1 MHDFV
6 KVYLDDVI
14 IHSALEAEHLDHL
27 DKVSARLA
35 EYSFY
40 TKLHKFKI
48 VQWHITFLGH
58 VVDEQ
63 GIHIM
68 PEKVKSAYEWLVP

>member
-14 IHSALEAEHLDHL
+14 IHSALAVKHLDHL
-27 DKVSARLA
+27 DKVFTRLT

-40 TKLHKFKI
+40 TKLRKCKFL
-48 VQWHITFLGH
+48 QWRITFLGH
-58 VVDEQ
+58 VIYEH
-63 GIHIM
+63 GIHIAL
-68 PEKVKSAYEWLVP
+68 EKVKSV

>member
-14 IHSALEAEHLDHL
+14 IHSASEAEHLDHL
-27 DKVSARLA
+27 DKVFTRLA

-40 TKLHKFKI
+40 TKLRKCKFL
-48 VQWHITFLGH
+48 QRRITFLGH
-58 VVDEQ
+58 VIDEH
-63 GIHIM
+63 GIHIA
-68 PEKVKSAYEWLVP
+68 PEKVKSV

>member
-14 IHSALEAEHLDHL
+14 IQSVLEVEHLKHL
-27 DKVSARLA
+27 DKVFARLP

-40 TKLHKFKI
+40 TKLHKCKFL
-48 VQWHITFLGH
+48 QWRITFLGH
-58 VVDEQ
+58 VIDEH
-63 GIHIM
+63 GIHIV
-68 PEKVKSAYEWLVP
+68 PEKVKSV

>member
-1 MHDFV
+1 MRDFV

-27 DKVSARLA
+27 DKVFAWLA

-40 TKLHKFKI
+40 TKLRKCKFL
-48 VQWHITFLGH
+48 QWHITFLGH
-58 VVDEQ
+58 VIDEHS
-63 GIHIM
+63 IHIM
-68 PEKVKSAYEWLVP
+68 PEKVKSV